1 MGSYCQT
8 IWREVI
14 LIVVHLKRLFCLTF
28 LCCIGSFLHAQS
40 YPTKVVK
47 VIVPSG
53 TSGTMD
59 LLGREF
65 ALAFNTQLGKPFIV
79 ENKAGAGG
87 NIGMGILAN
96 APADGY
102 TIGLGAA
109 NALAANPFL
118 YASVPFD
125 TQKDFAPVAF
135 IGRMQFV
142 LVAQQSVPA
151 DNLKDLIALMKSKKM
166 NFNFGS
172 SGIGNTAHL
181 FGELL
186 KQRAGVEM
194 EHIPFKSSGE
204 AIQELVAGRI
214 QLQFASPGEVMS
226 YIKRGVLKPIAIA
239 AGNRVESLPQIPT
252 LSEFGF
258 AGFESPTWFGIFAPA
273 GTPKEIITLLNQEAR
288 VATQQVSMKTRLAQA
303 GVEPAYMTPDQLRSF
318 IAEEMKRWEAIV
330 KQSGARLN

>member
-1 MGSYCQT
+1 MALG
-8 IWREVI
+8 V
-14 LIVVHLKRLFCLTF
+14 
-28 LCCIGSFLHAQS
+28 HAQS
-40 YPTKVVK
+40 YPNKVVK

-65 ALAFNTQLGKPFIV
+65 ALAFNTQLGKPFVV

-87 NIGMGILAN
+87 NIGMGVLAH

-125 TQKDFAPVAF
+125 TQKDFAPIAF

-151 DNLKDLIALMKSKKM
+151 DNLKELIALMKSKKM

-214 QLQFASPGEVMS
+214 QLQFASPAEVMPH
-226 YIKRGVLKPIAIA
+226 IRRGVLKP
-239 AGNRVESLPQIPT
+239 
-252 LSEFGF
+252 SEMGF
-258 AGFESPTWFGIFAPA
+258 AGFESPTWFGILAPA
-273 GTPKEIITLLNQEAR
+273 GTPKEIITLLNQEAK
-288 VATQQVSMKTRLAQA
+288 VATQQASMKMRLAQA
-303 GVEPAYMTPDQLRSF
+303 GVEPAYMTPEQFRSF

>member
-1 MGSYCQT
+1 MVAIMKFLYLTRFLFLLSLSLCALCAYAQT
-8 IWREVI
+8 
-14 LIVVHLKRLFCLTF
+14 
-28 LCCIGSFLHAQS
+28 
-40 YPTKVVK
+40 YPSKVVK

-65 ALAFNTQLGKPFIV
+65 ALAFNSQLGKPFIV

-87 NIGMGILAN
+87 NIGMGLLAR

-118 YASVPFD
+118 YSSVPFD
-125 TQKDFAPVAF
+125 SQKDFAPIAF
-135 IGRMQFV
+135 IGKMQFV

-151 DNLKDLIALMKSKKM
+151 DNFKDLIALMKSKKS

-172 SGIGNTAHL
+172 SGVGNTAHL

-214 QLQFASPGEVMS
+214 QLQFASPAEVMPQ
-226 YIKRGVLKPIAIA
+226 IRRGLLKPIAVA
-239 AGNRVESLPQIPT
+239 SASRVESLPQTPT
-252 LSEFGF
+252 LAELGLN
-258 AGFESPTWFGIFAPA
+258 GFESPTWFGILAPA
-273 GTPKEIITLLNQEAR
+273 GTPKEIVSLLNQEAKI
-288 VATQQVSMKTRLAQA
+288 AMQQANVKTRLAQA
-303 GVEPAYMTPDQLRSF
+303 GVEPAYMTPEQFKVF
-318 IAEEMKRWEAIV
+318 IAEEMKRWEMIV

>member
-1 MGSYCQT
+1 MSF
-8 IWREVI
+8 
-14 LIVVHLKRLFCLTF
+14 LKLLRSFCLLILSIST
-28 LCCIGSFLHAQS
+28 LSVDAQQ
-40 YPTKVVK
+40 YPSKVVK
-47 VIVPSG
+47 VIVPAG

-59 LLGREF
+59 LLGREL

-87 NIGMGILAN
+87 NIGMGLLAR
-96 APADGY
+96 APSDGY

-118 YASVPFD
+118 YTSVPFD
-125 TQKDFAPVAF
+125 SQKDFAPIAF

-151 DNLKDLIALMKSKKM
+151 DNLKDLIALMKAKKT

-172 SGIGNTAHL
+172 SGVGNTAHL

-214 QLQFASPGEVMS
+214 QLQFASPAEVMPQ
-226 YIKRGVLKPIAIA
+226 IKRGLLKPIAVA
-239 AGNRVESLPQIPT
+239 SSSRVDVLPQTPT
-252 LSEFGF
+252 LSELGYP
-258 AGFESPTWFGIFAPA
+258 GFESPTWFGILAPA
-273 GTPKEIITLLNQEAR
+273 GTPKEIISLLNQEAKI
-288 VATQQVSMKTRLAQA
+288 ATQQANVKTRLAQA
-303 GVEPAYMTPDQLRSF
+303 GVEPAYMTPEQFKTF
-318 IAEEMKRWEAIV
+318 IAEEMKRWELIV

>member
-1 MGSYCQT
+1 LL
-8 IWREVI
+8 I
-14 LIVVHLKRLFCLTF
+14 LSISTLSVD
-28 LCCIGSFLHAQS
+28 AQQ
-40 YPTKVVK
+40 YPSKVVK
-47 VIVPSG
+47 VIVPAG

-87 NIGMGILAN
+87 NIGMGLLAR
-96 APADGY
+96 APSDGY

-118 YASVPFD
+118 YTSVPFD
-125 TQKDFAPVAF
+125 SQKDFAPIAF

-151 DNLKDLIALMKSKKM
+151 DNLKDLIALMKAKKT

-172 SGIGNTAHL
+172 SGVGNTAHL

-186 KQRAGVEM
+186 KQRAGIEM

-214 QLQFASPGEVMS
+214 QLQFASPAEVMPQ
-226 YIKRGVLKPIAIA
+226 IKRGLLKPIAVA
-239 AGNRVESLPQIPT
+239 SSSRVDLLPQTPT
-252 LSEFGF
+252 LSELGYP
-258 AGFESPTWFGIFAPA
+258 GFESPTWFGILAPA
-273 GTPKEIITLLNQEAR
+273 GTPKEIISLLNQEAKI
-288 VATQQVSMKTRLAQA
+288 ATQQSNVKTRLAQA
-303 GVEPAYMTPDQLRSF
+303 GVEPAYMTPEQFKTF
-318 IAEEMKRWEAIV
+318 IAEEMKRWELIV

>member
-1 MGSYCQT
+1 MMKNLCITRFFCTFILSISAVCTFAQT
-8 IWREVI
+8 
-14 LIVVHLKRLFCLTF
+14 
-28 LCCIGSFLHAQS
+28 
-40 YPTKVVK
+40 YPNKVVK

-59 LLGREF
+59 LLGREY
-65 ALAFNTQLGKPFIV
+65 ALAFNAQLGKPFIV

-87 NIGMGILAN
+87 NIGMGLLARS
-96 APADGY
+96 AADGY

-125 TQKDFAPVAF
+125 SQKDFAPIAF

-151 DNLKDLIALMKSKKM
+151 DNFKDLITLMKAKKT

-172 SGIGNTAHL
+172 SGVGNTAHL

-214 QLQFASPGEVMS
+214 QLQFASPAEVMPQ
-226 YIKRGVLKPIAIA
+226 IRRGILKPIAVA
-239 AGNRVESLPQIPT
+239 STSRVDSLPQTHT
-252 LSEFGF
+252 LAELGLP
-258 AGFESPTWFGIFAPA
+258 GFESPTWFGILAPA
-273 GTPKEIITLLNQEAR
+273 GTPKEIVSLLNQEAKI
-288 VATQQVSMKTRLAQA
+288 ATQQPNVKTRLAQA
-303 GVEPAYMTPDQLRSF
+303 GVEPAYMTPEQFKVF
-318 IAEEMKRWEAIV
+318 IAEEMKRWEMIV

>member
-1 MGSYCQT
+1 MNFLQLFRSFFLL
-8 IWREVI
+8 I
-14 LIVVHLKRLFCLTF
+14 LSISTLSVD
-28 LCCIGSFLHAQS
+28 AQQ
-40 YPTKVVK
+40 YPSKVVK
-47 VIVPSG
+47 VIVPAG

-87 NIGMGILAN
+87 NIGMGLLAR
-96 APADGY
+96 APSDGY

-118 YASVPFD
+118 YTSVPFD
-125 TQKDFAPVAF
+125 SQKDFAPIAF

-151 DNLKDLIALMKSKKM
+151 DNLKDLIALMKAKKT

-172 SGIGNTAHL
+172 SGVGNTAHL

-186 KQRAGVEM
+186 KQRAGIEM

-214 QLQFASPGEVMS
+214 QLQFASPAEVMPQ
-226 YIKRGVLKPIAIA
+226 IKRGLLKPIAVA
-239 AGNRVESLPQIPT
+239 SSSRVDLLPQTPT
-252 LSEFGF
+252 LSELGYPGF
-258 AGFESPTWFGIFAPA
+258 DSPTWFGILAPA
-273 GTPKEIITLLNQEAR
+273 GTPKEIISLLNQEAKI
-288 VATQQVSMKTRLAQA
+288 ATQQANVKTRLAQA
-303 GVEPAYMTPDQLRSF
+303 GVEPAYMTPEQFKTF
-318 IAEEMKRWEAIV
+318 IAEEMKRWELIV

>member
-1 MGSYCQT
+1 MNFLQLFRS
-8 IWREVI
+8 
-14 LIVVHLKRLFCLTF
+14 FCLLILSIST
-28 LCCIGSFLHAQS
+28 LSVDAQQ
-40 YPTKVVK
+40 YPNKVVK
-47 VIVPSG
+47 VIVPAG

-87 NIGMGILAN
+87 NIGMGLLAR
-96 APADGY
+96 APSDGY

-118 YASVPFD
+118 YTSVPFD
-125 TQKDFAPVAF
+125 SQKDFAPIAF

-151 DNLKDLIALMKSKKM
+151 DNLKDLIALMKAKKT

-172 SGIGNTAHL
+172 SGVGNTAHL

-186 KQRAGVEM
+186 KQRAGIEM

-214 QLQFASPGEVMS
+214 QLQFASPAEVMPQ
-226 YIKRGVLKPIAIA
+226 IKRGLLKPIAVA
-239 AGNRVESLPQIPT
+239 SSSRVDLLPQTPT
-252 LSEFGF
+252 LSELGYP
-258 AGFESPTWFGIFAPA
+258 GFESPTWFGILAPA
-273 GTPKEIITLLNQEAR
+273 GTPKEIISLLNQEAKI
-288 VATQQVSMKTRLAQA
+288 ATQQANVKTRLAQA
-303 GVEPAYMTPDQLRSF
+303 GVEPAYMTPEQFKTF
-318 IAEEMKRWEAIV
+318 IAEEMKRWELIV

>member
-1 MGSYCQT
+1 
-8 IWREVI
+8 
-14 LIVVHLKRLFCLTF
+14 L
-28 LCCIGSFLHAQS
+28 
-40 YPTKVVK
+40 
-47 VIVPSG
+47 
-53 TSGTMD
+53 
-59 LLGREF
+59 
-65 ALAFNTQLGKPFIV
+65 NTQLGKPFIV

-87 NIGMGILAN
+87 NIGMGLLAR

-118 YASVPFD
+118 YTSVPFD
-125 TQKDFAPVAF
+125 SQKDFAPIAF

-151 DNLKDLIALMKSKKM
+151 DNFKDLIALMKSKKS

-186 KQRAGVEM
+186 KQRTGVEM

-214 QLQFASPGEVMS
+214 QLQFVSPAEVMPQ
-226 YIKRGVLKPIAIA
+226 IRRGVLKPIAVA
-239 AGNRVESLPQIPT
+239 SSTRVDTLPQIPT
-252 LSEFGF
+252 LAELGYP
-258 AGFESPTWFGIFAPA
+258 GFESPTWFGILAPS
-273 GTPKEIITLLNQEAR
+273 GTPKEIVTLLNQEAKI
-288 VATQQVSMKTRLAQA
+288 ATQQPNVKTRLAQA
-303 GVEPAYMTPDQLRSF
+303 GVEPAYMTPEQFKVF
-318 IAEEMKRWEAIV
+318 IAEEMKRWEMIV
-330 KQSGARLN
+330 KQSGARIN

>member
-1 MGSYCQT
+1 MNFLQLFRS
-8 IWREVI
+8 
-14 LIVVHLKRLFCLTF
+14 FCLLILSIST
-28 LCCIGSFLHAQS
+28 LSVDAQQ
-40 YPTKVVK
+40 YPSKVVK
-47 VIVPSG
+47 VIVPAG

-87 NIGMGILAN
+87 NIGMGLLAR
-96 APADGY
+96 APSDGY

-118 YASVPFD
+118 YTSVPFD
-125 TQKDFAPVAF
+125 SQKDFAPIAF

-151 DNLKDLIALMKSKKM
+151 DNLKDLIALMKAKKT

-172 SGIGNTAHL
+172 SGVGNTAHL

-186 KQRAGVEM
+186 KQRAGIEM

-214 QLQFASPGEVMS
+214 QLQFASPAEVMPQ
-226 YIKRGVLKPIAIA
+226 IKRGLLKPIAVA
-239 AGNRVESLPQIPT
+239 SSSRVDLLPQTPT
-252 LSEFGF
+252 LSELGYP
-258 AGFESPTWFGIFAPA
+258 GFESPTWFGILAPA
-273 GTPKEIITLLNQEAR
+273 GTPKEIISLLNQEAKI
-288 VATQQVSMKTRLAQA
+288 ATQQSNVKTRLAQA
-303 GVEPAYMTPDQLRSF
+303 GVEPAYMTPEQFKTF
-318 IAEEMKRWEAIV
+318 IAEEMKRWELIV

>member
-1 MGSYCQT
+1 MNFLQLFRSFFLL
-8 IWREVI
+8 I
-14 LIVVHLKRLFCLTF
+14 LSISTLSVD
-28 LCCIGSFLHAQS
+28 AQQ
-40 YPTKVVK
+40 YPSKVVK
-47 VIVPSG
+47 VIVPAG

-87 NIGMGILAN
+87 NIGMGLLAR
-96 APADGY
+96 APSDGY

-118 YASVPFD
+118 YTSVPFD
-125 TQKDFAPVAF
+125 SQKDFAPIAF

-151 DNLKDLIALMKSKKM
+151 DNLKDLIALMKAKKT

-172 SGIGNTAHL
+172 SGVGNTAHL

-214 QLQFASPGEVMS
+214 QLQFASPAEVMPQ
-226 YIKRGVLKPIAIA
+226 IKRGLLKPIAVA
-239 AGNRVESLPQIPT
+239 SSSRVDVLPQTPT
-252 LSEFGF
+252 LSELGYP
-258 AGFESPTWFGIFAPA
+258 GFESPTWFGILAPA
-273 GTPKEIITLLNQEAR
+273 GTPKEIISLLNQEAKI
-288 VATQQVSMKTRLAQA
+288 ATQQANVKTRLAQA
-303 GVEPAYMTPDQLRSF
+303 GVEPAYMTPEQFKTF
-318 IAEEMKRWEAIV
+318 IAEEMKRWELIV

>member
-1 MGSYCQT
+1 MNLLLVLRFLY
-8 IWREVI
+8 VLI
-14 LIVVHLKRLFCLTF
+14 L
-28 LCCIGSFLHAQS
+28 LCSLSSIHAQG
-40 YPTKVVK
+40 YPTKVVRL
-47 VIVPSG
+47 IVPSG

-65 ALAFNTQLGKPFIV
+65 ALAFSAQMGKPFIV
-79 ENKAGAGG
+79 ENKVGAGG
-87 NIGMGILAN
+87 NIGMGVLAH

-125 TQKDFAPVAF
+125 TLKDFAPIAF

-142 LVAQQSVPA
+142 LVAQQLIPA
-151 DNLKDLIALMKSKKM
+151 DNFKDLIALMKSKKT

-172 SGIGNTAHL
+172 SGVGNTAHL

-186 KQRAGVEM
+186 KTRTGVEM

-204 AIQELVAGRI
+204 AIQELVAGRV
-214 QLQFASPGEVMS
+214 QLQFASTSEVMPQ
-226 YIKRGVLKPIAIA
+226 IRRGVLKPIAIA
-239 AGNRVESLPQIPT
+239 SATRAELLPQTPT
-252 LSEFGF
+252 LSELGHP
-258 AGFESPTWFGIFAPA
+258 GFESPTWFGILAPA
-273 GTPKEIITLLNQEAR
+273 GTPKETITFLNQ
-288 VATQQVSMKTRLAQA
+288 ATKIAMQQTHVKNRLVQA
-303 GVEPAYMTPDQLRSF
+303 GVEPAYMTPEQFQAF
-318 IAEEMKRWEAIV
+318 IAEEIKRWEVIV

>member
-1 MGSYCQT
+1 MASA
-8 IWREVI
+8 
-14 LIVVHLKRLFCLTF
+14 
-28 LCCIGSFLHAQS
+28 HAQA
-40 YPTKVVK
+40 YPNKVVK

-65 ALAFNTQLGKPFIV
+65 ALAFSTQMGKPFVV

-87 NIGMGILAN
+87 NIGMGLLAR
-96 APADGY
+96 ASADGY

-118 YASVPFD
+118 YASLPFD
-125 TQKDFAPVAF
+125 SLKDFAPIAF

-142 LVAQQSVPA
+142 LVAQQSIPA
-151 DNLKDLIALMKSKKM
+151 DNFKDLIALMKSNKL

-172 SGIGNTAHL
+172 SGVGNTAHL
-181 FGELL
+181 FGELF
-186 KQRAGVEM
+186 KQRTGVEM

-214 QLQFASPGEVMS
+214 QLQFASAAEVMPQIRS
-226 YIKRGVLKPIAIA
+226 GVLKPMAIA
-239 AGNRVESLPQIPT
+239 SATRSDLLPKTPT
-252 LSEFGF
+252 LSELGHL
-258 AGFESPTWFGIFAPA
+258 GFESPTWFGILAPA
-273 GTPKEIITLLNQEAR
+273 GTPKEIITALNQA
-288 VATQQVSMKTRLAQA
+288 AKIAIQQNNMKSRLVTA
-303 GVEPAYMTPDQLRSF
+303 GVEPAYMTPEQFQAF
-318 IAEEMKRWEAIV
+318 IAEEMKRWEGIV

>member
-1 MGSYCQT
+1 MNFLQLFRSFFLL
-8 IWREVI
+8 I
-14 LIVVHLKRLFCLTF
+14 LSISTLSVD
-28 LCCIGSFLHAQS
+28 AQQ
-40 YPTKVVK
+40 YPSKVVK
-47 VIVPSG
+47 VIVPAG

-87 NIGMGILAN
+87 NIGMGLLAR
-96 APADGY
+96 APSDGY

-118 YASVPFD
+118 YTSVPFD
-125 TQKDFAPVAF
+125 SQKDFAPIAF

-151 DNLKDLIALMKSKKM
+151 DNLKDLIALMKAKKT

-172 SGIGNTAHL
+172 SGVGNTAHL

-186 KQRAGVEM
+186 KQRAGIEM

-214 QLQFASPGEVMS
+214 QLQFASPAEVMPQ
-226 YIKRGVLKPIAIA
+226 IKRGLLKPIAVA
-239 AGNRVESLPQIPT
+239 SSSRVDLLPQTPT
-252 LSEFGF
+252 LSELGYP
-258 AGFESPTWFGIFAPA
+258 GFESPTWFGILAPA
-273 GTPKEIITLLNQEAR
+273 GTPKEIISLLNQEAKI
-288 VATQQVSMKTRLAQA
+288 ATQQANVKTRLAQA
-303 GVEPAYMTPDQLRSF
+303 GVEPAYMTPEQFKTF
-318 IAEEMKRWEAIV
+318 IAEEMKRWELIV

>member
-1 MGSYCQT
+1 MNFLQLFRS
-8 IWREVI
+8 
-14 LIVVHLKRLFCLTF
+14 FCLLILSIST
-28 LCCIGSFLHAQS
+28 LSVDAQQ
-40 YPTKVVK
+40 YPSKVVK
-47 VIVPSG
+47 VIVPAG

-87 NIGMGILAN
+87 NIGMGLLAR
-96 APADGY
+96 APSDGY

-118 YASVPFD
+118 YTSVPFD
-125 TQKDFAPVAF
+125 SQKDFAPIAF

-151 DNLKDLIALMKSKKM
+151 DNLKDLIALMKAKKT

-172 SGIGNTAHL
+172 SGVGNTAHL

-186 KQRAGVEM
+186 KQRAGIEM

-214 QLQFASPGEVMS
+214 QLQFASPAEVMPQ
-226 YIKRGVLKPIAIA
+226 IKRGLLKPIAVA
-239 AGNRVESLPQIPT
+239 SSSRVDLLPQTPT
-252 LSEFGF
+252 LSELGYP
-258 AGFESPTWFGIFAPA
+258 GFESPTWFGILAPA
-273 GTPKEIITLLNQEAR
+273 GTPKEIISLLNQEAKI
-288 VATQQVSMKTRLAQA
+288 ATQQSNVKTRLAQA
-303 GVEPAYMTPDQLRSF
+303 GVEPAYMTPEQFKTF
-318 IAEEMKRWEAIV
+318 IAEEIRRWELIV

>member
-1 MGSYCQT
+1 MVAIMKFLYLTRFLFLLSLSLCALCAYAQT
-8 IWREVI
+8 
-14 LIVVHLKRLFCLTF
+14 
-28 LCCIGSFLHAQS
+28 
-40 YPTKVVK
+40 YPSKVVK

-65 ALAFNTQLGKPFIV
+65 ALAFNSQLGKPFIV

-87 NIGMGILAN
+87 NIGMGLLAR

-118 YASVPFD
+118 YSSVPFD
-125 TQKDFAPVAF
+125 SQKDFAPIAF

-151 DNLKDLIALMKSKKM
+151 DNYKDLIALMKSKKS

-172 SGIGNTAHL
+172 SGVGNTAHL

-214 QLQFASPGEVMS
+214 QLQFASPAEVMPQ
-226 YIKRGVLKPIAIA
+226 IRRGLLKPIAVA
-239 AGNRVESLPQIPT
+239 SASRVDSLPQTPT
-252 LSEFGF
+252 LAELGLP
-258 AGFESPTWFGIFAPA
+258 GFESPTWFGILAPA
-273 GTPKEIITLLNQEAR
+273 GTPKEIVSLLNQEAKL
-288 VATQQVSMKTRLAQA
+288 ALQQANVKTRLAQA
-303 GVEPAYMTPDQLRSF
+303 GVEPDYMTPEQFKVF
-318 IAEEMKRWEAIV
+318 IAEEMKRWEMIV

>member
-1 MGSYCQT
+1 MNFLQLFRSFFLL
-8 IWREVI
+8 I
-14 LIVVHLKRLFCLTF
+14 LSISTLSVD
-28 LCCIGSFLHAQS
+28 AQQ
-40 YPTKVVK
+40 YPSKVVK
-47 VIVPSG
+47 VIVPAG

-87 NIGMGILAN
+87 NIGMGLLAR
-96 APADGY
+96 APSDGY

-118 YASVPFD
+118 YTSVPFD
-125 TQKDFAPVAF
+125 SQKDFAPIAF

-151 DNLKDLIALMKSKKM
+151 DNLKDLIALMKAKKT

-172 SGIGNTAHL
+172 SGVGNTAHL

-186 KQRAGVEM
+186 KQRAGIEM

-214 QLQFASPGEVMS
+214 QLQFASPAEVMPQ
-226 YIKRGVLKPIAIA
+226 IKRGLLKPIAVA
-239 AGNRVESLPQIPT
+239 SSSRVDLLPHTPT
-252 LSEFGF
+252 LSELGYP
-258 AGFESPTWFGIFAPA
+258 GFESPTWFGILAPA
-273 GTPKEIITLLNQEAR
+273 GTPKEIISLLNQEAKI
-288 VATQQVSMKTRLAQA
+288 ATQQANVKTRLAQA
-303 GVEPAYMTPDQLRSF
+303 GVEPAYMTPEQFKTF
-318 IAEEMKRWEAIV
+318 IAEEMKRWELIV

>member
-1 MGSYCQT
+1 MNFLQLF
-8 IWREVI
+8 RPFFLLI
-14 LIVVHLKRLFCLTF
+14 LSISTLSVD
-28 LCCIGSFLHAQS
+28 AQQ
-40 YPTKVVK
+40 YPSKVVK
-47 VIVPSG
+47 VIVPAG

-87 NIGMGILAN
+87 NIGMGLLAR
-96 APADGY
+96 APSDGY

-118 YASVPFD
+118 YTSVPFD
-125 TQKDFAPVAF
+125 SQKDFAPIAF

-151 DNLKDLIALMKSKKM
+151 DNLKDLIALMKAKKT

-172 SGIGNTAHL
+172 SGVGNTAHL

-186 KQRAGVEM
+186 KQRAGIEM

-214 QLQFASPGEVMS
+214 QLQFASPAEVMPQ
-226 YIKRGVLKPIAIA
+226 IKRGLLKPIAVA
-239 AGNRVESLPQIPT
+239 SSSRVDLLPQTPT
-252 LSEFGF
+252 LSELGYP
-258 AGFESPTWFGIFAPA
+258 GFESPTWFGILAPA
-273 GTPKEIITLLNQEAR
+273 GTPKEIISLLNQEAKI
-288 VATQQVSMKTRLAQA
+288 ATQQANVKTRLAQA
-303 GVEPAYMTPDQLRSF
+303 GVEPAYMTPEQFKTF
-318 IAEEMKRWEAIV
+318 IAEEMKRWELIV

>member
-1 MGSYCQT
+1 MNFLQLFRS
-8 IWREVI
+8 
-14 LIVVHLKRLFCLTF
+14 FCLLILSIST
-28 LCCIGSFLHAQS
+28 LSVDAQQ
-40 YPTKVVK
+40 YPSKVVK
-47 VIVPSG
+47 VIVPAG

-87 NIGMGILAN
+87 NIGMGLLAR
-96 APADGY
+96 APSDGY

-118 YASVPFD
+118 YTSVPFD
-125 TQKDFAPVAF
+125 SQKDFAPIAF

-151 DNLKDLIALMKSKKM
+151 DNLKDLIALMKAKKT

-172 SGIGNTAHL
+172 SGVGNTAHL

-186 KQRAGVEM
+186 KQRAGIEM

-214 QLQFASPGEVMS
+214 QLQFASPAEVMPQ
-226 YIKRGVLKPIAIA
+226 IKRGLLKPIAVA
-239 AGNRVESLPQIPT
+239 SSSRVDLLPQTPT
-252 LSEFGF
+252 LSELGYP
-258 AGFESPTWFGIFAPA
+258 GFESPTWFGILAPA
-273 GTPKEIITLLNQEAR
+273 GTPKEIISLLNQEAKI
-288 VATQQVSMKTRLAQA
+288 ATQQANVKTRLAQA
-303 GVEPAYMTPDQLRSF
+303 GVEPAYMTPEQFKTF
-318 IAEEMKRWEAIV
+318 IAEEMKRWELIV

>member
-1 MGSYCQT
+1 MKFLFLTRFLFSLILSLNVFCANAQT
-8 IWREVI
+8 
-14 LIVVHLKRLFCLTF
+14 
-28 LCCIGSFLHAQS
+28 
-40 YPTKVVK
+40 YPSKVVK

-65 ALAFNTQLGKPFIV
+65 ALAFNSQLGKPFIV

-87 NIGMGILAN
+87 NIGMGLLAR

-118 YASVPFD
+118 YSSVPFD
-125 TQKDFAPVAF
+125 SQKDFAPIAF

-151 DNLKDLIALMKSKKM
+151 DNYKDLIALMKSKKS

-172 SGIGNTAHL
+172 SGVGNTAHL

-214 QLQFASPGEVMS
+214 QLQFASPAEVMPQ
-226 YIKRGVLKPIAIA
+226 IRRGLLKPIAVA
-239 AGNRVESLPQIPT
+239 SASRVDSLPQTPT
-252 LSEFGF
+252 LAELGLP
-258 AGFESPTWFGIFAPA
+258 GFESPTWFGILAPA
-273 GTPKEIITLLNQEAR
+273 GTPKEIVSLLNQEAKL
-288 VATQQVSMKTRLAQA
+288 ALQQANVKTRLAQA
-303 GVEPAYMTPDQLRSF
+303 GVEPDYMTPEQFKVF
-318 IAEEMKRWEAIV
+318 IAEEMKRWEMIV

>member
-1 MGSYCQT
+1 MKYFFG
-8 IWREVI
+8 
-14 LIVVHLKRLFCLTF
+14 KRYIFLLVLGFTLLTGF
-28 LCCIGSFLHAQS
+28 AQP
-40 YPTKVVK
+40 YPSKVVK
-47 VIVPSG
+47 VIVPAG

-59 LLGREF
+59 LLGREY
-65 ALAFNTQLGKPFIV
+65 ALALNTQLGKPFIV

-87 NIGMGILAN
+87 NIGMGLLAR

-118 YASVPFD
+118 YTSVPFD
-125 TQKDFAPVAF
+125 SQKDFVPIAF

-151 DNLKDLIALMKSKKM
+151 DNFKDLIALMKSKKS

-186 KQRAGVEM
+186 KQRTGVEM

-214 QLQFASPGEVMS
+214 QLQFVSPAEVMPQ
-226 YIKRGVLKPIAIA
+226 IRRGVLKPIAVA
-239 AGNRVESLPQIPT
+239 SSTRVDTLPQIPT
-252 LSEFGF
+252 LAELGYP
-258 AGFESPTWFGIFAPA
+258 GFESPTWFGILAPS
-273 GTPKEIITLLNQEAR
+273 GTPKEIVTLLNQEAKI
-288 VATQQVSMKTRLAQA
+288 ATQQPNVKTRLAQA
-303 GVEPAYMTPDQLRSF
+303 GVEPAYMTPEQFKVF
-318 IAEEMKRWEAIV
+318 IAEEMKRWEMIV
-330 KQSGARLN
+330 KQSGARIN